1 MSIITPPTPA
11 SASVGSVK
19 RTLAILGVVRIGG
32 TILYLGAA
40 ALLVLAG
47 LAGDAIGV
55 GITGGIVCASIGALW
70 YAVIG
75 WFVDSLGLLSAI
87 AANTARTAGWGSQ

>member
-19 RTLAILGVVRIGG
+19 RTITILEVVRIGG

-40 ALLVLAG
+40 ALMVLAG
-47 LAGDAIGV
+47 IGAGSSVIV
-55 GITGGIVCASIGALW
+55 IVGIVCAIIGALW
-70 YAVIG
+70 YAVTG
-75 WFVDSLGLLSAI
+75 WFVDSLGLLSTI
-87 AANTARTAGWGSQ
+87 AANTARSAGWGQS